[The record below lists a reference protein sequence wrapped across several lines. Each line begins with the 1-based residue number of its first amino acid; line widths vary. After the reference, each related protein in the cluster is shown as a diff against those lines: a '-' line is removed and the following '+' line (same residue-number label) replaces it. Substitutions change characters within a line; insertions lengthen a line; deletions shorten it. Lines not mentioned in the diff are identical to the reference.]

1 VALAILMELNIRLTV
16 LVVETA
22 RLERRGVND
31 STIDIIYTHR
41 DSLGEIR
48 YRHDFTTLLMSS
60 LDFQSGFF
68 IHIHLNHS
76 SSWPS
81 ADVEISLCGILTL
94 LICGLF
100 NL

>member
-1 VALAILMELNIRLTV
+1 MQEHFGSIKPELSVTNTQLRTIYIH
-16 LVVETA
+16 
-22 RLERRGVND
+22 GV
-31 STIDIIYTHR
+31 SRIGTIDIIYTHR